1 MNEQSI
7 TEIEKLLREYPFI
20 SDDID
25 RLQKEL
31 QWNIELKQELYESLR
46 ALVPKEIPIKTQGS
60 DPVFDAV
67 QIIEKIQKEID
78 RLWKQ
83 ITTLYDNQLTV
94 KTLLMR
100 LDRNERYVI
109 EARYFKRPPV
119 TWGKIA
125 RELHYHRVTCHD
137 IRIRAL
143 KKMAKNKTPA

>member
-1 MNEQSI
+1 
-7 TEIEKLLREYPFI
+7 IE
-20 SDDID
+20 
-25 RLQKEL
+25 
-31 QWNIELKQELYESLR
+31 
-46 ALVPKEIPIKTQGS
+46 TQGS
-60 DPVFDAV
+60 DPVFNAM

-94 KTLLMR
+94 KALLMR
-100 LDRNERYVI
+100 LTRNEKHVI
-109 EARYFKRPPV
+109 EARYFHRPPV

-125 RELHYHRVTCHD
+125 RELHYHRVTCND

>member
-125 RELHYHRVTCHD
+125 RELHYHRVTCND